1 MAVSKRE
8 KGTEM
13 TNYSKNNKKHYDK
26 VVAREAYEMVSE
38 CKSCEF
44 IATETLE
51 AAMQEADER
60 VFYAEMS
67 DDYKV
72 RNAERYEIA
81 EHMKV
86 AVEELN
92 RRRAA

>member
-1 MAVSKRE
+1 MTKYSKDNSRVY
-8 KGTEM
+8 GTEIA
-13 TNYSKNNKKHYDK
+13 K
-26 VVAREAYEMVSE
+26 AAYEKVAEGNVKELS
-38 CKSCEF
+38 F
-44 IATETLE
+44 YTLE

-67 DDYKV
+67 DDYSV
-72 RNAERYEIA
+72 TRAERREIA
-81 EHMKV
+81 EYIKA